1 MMAGVE
7 ARPDL
12 STIRAA
18 HARIKPFITRTP
30 ILTNDALDTLTGA
43 KLFFKCENLQ
53 KVGAFKFRGA
63 TNAVQSLTAD
73 EAARGV
79 VTHSSGNH
87 AAALSLAAKMR
98 GIPAYIVMPRTASQ
112 IKKDA
117 VASFG
122 GQLTFCE
129 PALEARDSAAAEL
142 QRKTGAVMI
151 HPFDDYRVI
160 AGQGTAALEL
170 LEDVADLDVI
180 ITPVGGGGLL
190 AGTAI
195 AAKGIMPSIKVIG
208 AEPSLADDAAE
219 SLRSGRIVPARPPKS
234 AADGLLSSLG
244 HKTFP
249 ILRDLVDEIAI
260 APDEQL
266 IPTAAMVLSRAR
278 VLIEPSSAVVLAALL
293 SGTLSLAGK
302 RVGLILS
309 GGNVE
314 VSRLAR
320 Q

>member
-1 MMAGVE
+1 MMSGVE
-7 ARPDL
+7 TRPDL
-12 STIRAA
+12 KAIQAA
-18 HARIKPFITRTP
+18 HERIRQFITRTP
-30 ILTNDALDTLTGA
+30 ILTNDALDALTGA

-87 AAALSLAAKMR
+87 AAALSLAARMR
-98 GIPAYIVMPRTASQ
+98 GIPAYIVMPRTAPQ

-122 GQLTFCE
+122 GQMTFCE
-129 PALEARDSAAAEL
+129 PTLEARESTAAEL
-142 QRKTGAVMI
+142 QRKTGAAMI

-170 LEDVADLDVI
+170 LEDVPDLDVI

-195 AAKGIMPSIKVIG
+195 AAKGIKPSIKVIG

-219 SLRSGRIVPARPPKS
+219 SLRCGHIVAARPPKS
-234 AADGLLSSLG
+234 AADGLLTSLG
-244 HKTFP
+244 QKTFP
-249 ILRDLVDEIAI
+249 ILRDLVDQIAI

-293 SGTLSLAGK
+293 SGTLNLAGK

-309 GGNVE
+309 GGNVD
-314 VSRLAR
+314 VGRLT
-320 Q
+320 QN